1 MIKQNNKGRNKV
13 KTYQLFIFENSSFN
27 IRDKLWWKNR
37 KWSAWETFVQRSL
50 PTHEQIVTYPFLR
63 GAGVRLWYRRNTT
76 SFITQP
82 SIVSLPMSRKTPTR
96 PNPPILIFF
105 SLITYHNL
113 RKIFQSLWDRSVL
126 IDFGMEYWW
135 EDHMV
140 SKGNGAGI
148 SRHQQ
153 GIKRKLIYRFS
164 QA

>member
-37 KWSAWETFVQRSL
+37 KWGAWETFVQRSL
-50 PTHEQIVTYPFLR
+50 PTYEQIVTYPFSR

-82 SIVSLPMSRKTPTR
+82 SIVSLPMSRKSPTR

-105 SLITYHNL
+105 SLITSHNL

-126 IDFGMEYWW
+126 IDFGMEYCWGGS
-135 EDHMV
+135 H
-140 SKGNGAGI
+140 GI
-148 SRHQQ
+148 Q
-153 GIKRKLIYRFS
+153 GKWCGDQSSPTGYKKKIEI
-164 QA
+164 

>member
-82 SIVSLPMSRKTPTR
+82 SIVSLPMSRKSPTR

-113 RKIFQSLWDRSVL
+113 RKIFQSPWDRSVL
-126 IDFGMEYWW
+126 IDFGMKYWW
-135 EDHMV
+135 GGSH
-140 SKGNGAGI
+140 GI
-148 SRHQQ
+148 Q
-153 GIKRKLIYRFS
+153 GKWCGDQSSPTGYKKKIDI
-164 QA
+164 

>member
-37 KWSAWETFVQRSL
+37 KWGAWETFVQRSL

-63 GAGVRLWYRRNTT
+63 GAGVRLWYRRNTR

-82 SIVSLPMSRKTPTR
+82 SIVSLPMSRKSPTR
-96 PNPPILIFF
+96 PNPPILIF
-105 SLITYHNL
+105 SLITSHNL

-126 IDFGMEYWW
+126 IDFGMEYCWGGS
-135 EDHMV
+135 H
-140 SKGNGAGI
+140 GI
-148 SRHQQ
+148 Q
-153 GIKRKLIYRFS
+153 GKWCGDQSSPTGYKKKIDI
-164 QA
+164 

>member
-1 MIKQNNKGRNKV
+1 MIKQNNKGKNIV

-82 SIVSLPMSRKTPTR
+82 SIVSLPMSRKSPTR
-96 PNPPILIFF
+96 PNPPP
-105 SLITYHNL
+105 
-113 RKIFQSLWDRSVL
+113 QSLWDRSVL
-126 IDFGMEYWW
+126 IDFRMESCWGGS
-135 EDHMV
+135 H
-140 SKGNGAGI
+140 GI
-148 SRHQQ
+148 Q
-153 GIKRKLIYRFS
+153 GKWCGDQSSPTGYKKKIDI
-164 QA
+164 